1 MPRRCTV
8 CAHPERAEI
17 DRTLAT
23 GNVPFSRIASRY
35 GVHEAAI
42 RRHSADHLPAVMAE
56 AAQAE
61 LVAHGASLLD
71 QVTSLHRR
79 ALGLLQ
85 RAEVA
90 GDFRAAMAG
99 IREARGCIE
108 LLARLEGQLRDREA
122 ATVNVLV
129 APDYLRLRGAIL
141 AALHEHP
148 EAAQKVA
155 SALAGAEAG

>member
-8 CAHPERAEI
+8 CAHPERATI
-17 DRTLAT
+17 DRTLAA
-23 GNVPFSRIASRY
+23 GNVPFRRLASLY

-42 RRHSADHLPAVMAE
+42 RRHAEDHLPAAMAE

-61 LVAHGASLLD
+61 LVAHGTALLA

-85 RAEVA
+85 RAEAA
-90 GDFRAAMAG
+90 GDLRAAMAG

-108 LLARLEGQLRDREA
+108 LLARLEGQLAEREA

-129 APDYLRLRGAIL
+129 APDYLRLRGVIL
-141 AALHEHP
+141 GALHDHP

>member
-8 CAHPERAEI
+8 CADPRRAEV
-17 DRTLAT
+17 DRLIAAGTAPLR
-23 GNVPFSRIASRY
+23 RIATDHGFSESA
-35 GVHEAAI
+35 V
-42 RRHSADHLPAVMAE
+42 RRHAEDHVPAAMAE
-56 AAQAE
+56 AAEAE

-141 AALHEHP
+141 GALAEHP

-155 SALAGAEAG
+155 SALAGAEVG

>member
-17 DRTLAT
+17 DRTLAA
-23 GNVPFSRIASRY
+23 GNVPMRRIAARHGFAETSL
-35 GVHEAAI
+35 
-42 RRHSADHLPAVMAE
+42 RRHAESHLPAVMAE

-71 QVTSLHRR
+71 QVTSLHHR

-85 RAEVA
+85 RAETA

-108 LLARLEGQLRDREA
+108 LLARLEGQLREREA

-129 APDYLRLRGAIL
+129 APDYLRLRGVIL
-141 AALHEHP
+141 GALHEHP

-155 SALAGAEAG
+155 SALAGAEVG

>member
-1 MPRRCTV
+1 MR
-8 CAHPERAEI
+8 
-17 DRTLAT
+17 
-23 GNVPFSRIASRY
+23 RIAAEY
-35 GVHEAAI
+35 GFSETSL
-42 RRHSADHLPAVMAE
+42 RRHAEDHLPAVMAE

-71 QVTSLHRR
+71 QVTSLHHR

-85 RAEVA
+85 RAEAA
-90 GDFRAAMAG
+90 GDLRAAMGG

-129 APDYLRLRGAIL
+129 APDYLRLRAVIL
-141 AALHEHP
+141 GALHHHP

-155 SALAGAEAG
+155 SALASAEAG

>member
-8 CAHPERAEI
+8 CTHPDLAEI
-17 DRTLAT
+17 DRTLAA
-23 GNVPFSRIASRY
+23 GNVSFRRLASRY
-35 GVHEAAI
+35 GLHEAAI
-42 RRHSADHLPAVMAE
+42 RRHGADHVPAVMAE

-61 LVAHGASLLD
+61 LVTHGTSLLD
-71 QVTSLHRR
+71 QVTSLLRR

-85 RAEVA
+85 RAEAA
-90 GDFRAAMAG
+90 GELRAAMAG

-108 LLARLEGQLRDREA
+108 LLARLEGQLAERQA

-129 APDYLRLRGAIL
+129 APDYLRLRGVIL

>member
-8 CAHPERAEI
+8 CADHRRPEV
-17 DRTLAT
+17 DRLIAA
-23 GNVPFSRIASRY
+23 GNVPVRRIAAQY
-35 GVHEAAI
+35 GFAQSSL
-42 RRHSADHLPAVMAE
+42 RRHAEDHVPAAMAE

-99 IREARGCIE
+99 IREARGCVE
-108 LLARLEGQLRDREA
+108 LLARLEGQLREREA
-122 ATVNVLV
+122 ATVNVLI
-129 APDYLRLRGAIL
+129 APDFLRLRGVIL
-141 AALHEHP
+141 GALAEHP

-155 SALAGAEAG
+155 SALASAEAG